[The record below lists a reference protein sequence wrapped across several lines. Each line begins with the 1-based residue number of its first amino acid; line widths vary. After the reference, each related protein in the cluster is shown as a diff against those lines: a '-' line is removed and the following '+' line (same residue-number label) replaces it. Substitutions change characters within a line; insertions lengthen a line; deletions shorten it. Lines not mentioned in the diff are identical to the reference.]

1 MCWHERGKISLKM
14 RRQKIRRLRTRA
26 LAYLLLIVA
35 LVAVASAQHDDE
47 GPTAVLNFLVLKDD
61 NGKPVRSAIVIMHA
75 VENNGKQGK
84 GGIEVKTDADGK
96 TSFDGIPYGKLRV
109 QVMASG
115 FQTFGNDYTVDRAK
129 MDFTIKLKRP
139 SNQYSIYEAHPEEKK
154 DDKSPPADPNA
165 KPQ

>member
-1 MCWHERGKISLKM
+1 V
-14 RRQKIRRLRTRA
+14 
-26 LAYLLLIVA
+26 LACLLVIVA
-35 LVAVASAQHDDE
+35 LVAVASAQRDDDE

-96 TSFDGIPYGKLRV
+96 TSFDGIPYGKLRI

-139 SNQYSIYEAHPEEKK
+139 SNQYSIYENHPEEKK
-154 DDKSPPADPNA
+154 DGNSPPPDPNA

>member
-1 MCWHERGKISLKM
+1 VLACLLLMV
-14 RRQKIRRLRTRA
+14 A
-26 LAYLLLIVA
+26 LA
-35 LVAVASAQHDDE
+35 AVAYAQRDEE

-61 NGKPVRSAIVIMHA
+61 NGKPIRSAIVIMHA

-84 GGIEVKTDADGK
+84 GGIEVKTDAEGK

-109 QVMASG
+109 QVIASG
-115 FQTFGNDYTVDRAK
+115 FQTYGNDYNVDRAK

-154 DDKSPPADPNA
+154 DGSSPPPDPNA